1 MKGILYVGEQ
11 PIDVSQCSS
20 LESEEV
26 SDATHEFPQSFSF
39 SAVFAYPKRVHRFFK
54 ERTRLHNR
62 LMKELALIKAN
73 RKHFKVVVRCIHYGN
88 RVPRKYRRLYKELI
102 KSMLRGKK
110 DSASYQV

>member
-1 MKGILYVGEQ
+1 MKGILYVGDQ
-11 PIDVSQCSS
+11 PIDVSRFSS

-39 SAVFAYPKRVHRFFK
+39 SVGMTYPKRVGRLLKK
-54 ERTRLHNR
+54 EMRRQKCV
-62 LMKELALIKAN
+62 MKEIAMVK
-73 RKHFKVVVRCIHYGN
+73 KDFKSFKVIVRCIHYGN

-110 DSASYQV
+110 ERI